1 MTKENIIVLSAFAVY
16 MVIMIVI
23 GVVYSRKTKNNEDYF
38 LGGRNLGGWTA
49 AMSAQA
55 SDMSGWLLMGLLKTE
70 EIHDRSRKLADYPE
84 LFPEPLPR

>member
-1 MTKENIIVLSAFAVY
+1 MLKYHLRVNYTNQIFTGGKILTQENIIVLSAFAVY

-23 GVVYSRKTKNNEDYF
+23 GVVYSRRTKNNEDYF

-55 SDMSGWLLMGLLKTE
+55 SE
-70 EIHDRSRKLADYPE
+70 DRKSVV
-84 LFPEPLPR
+84 